1 MPGNNYGTSLKKPL
15 LTNQYRFVVYYE
27 DDEGTHKTF
36 ATWAALA
43 SIATARVTGWLDEHK
58 PEWASDPYYLIPR
71 IDRKKQV
78 NFEI

>member
-1 MPGNNYGTSLKKPL
+1 MKPL
-15 LTNQYRFVVYYE
+15 LKFQYRYVVWYE
-27 DDEGTHKTF
+27 DDEGTKKTF

-43 SIATARVTGWLDEHK
+43 CIATARVTGWISENK

-78 NFEI
+78 NYEI

>member
-1 MPGNNYGTSLKKPL
+1 MKPL
-15 LTNQYRFVVYYE
+15 LKFQHRYVVWYS
-27 DDEGTHKTF
+27 DDEGNHKTF

-58 PEWASDPYYLIPR
+58 PEWASDPYYLLPR
-71 IDRKKQV
+71 IDLKKEV